1 MQDSIMLMKKDP
13 KIFVRFEIISLIIML
28 NPEALTALIIDVHP
42 ISLQKQV
49 SLA

>member
-13 KIFVRFEIISLIIML
+13 KIFLRFEIISLIIML
-28 NPEALTALIIDVHP
+28 NPQALIAVMNVHP
-42 ISLQKQV
+42 ISLLKQV

>member
-13 KIFVRFEIISLIIML
+13 KIFLRFEIISLIIML
-28 NPEALTALIIDVHP
+28 NPQALIAVMNVHH
-42 ISLQKQV
+42 ISLLKQV

>member
-28 NPEALTALIIDVHP
+28 NPQALIAVMNVHP
-42 ISLQKQV
+42 ISLLKQV

>member
-13 KIFVRFEIISLIIML
+13 KIFLRFEIISFIIML
-28 NPEALTALIIDVHP
+28 NPQALIAVMNVHP
-42 ISLQKQV
+42 ISLLKQV

>member
-13 KIFVRFEIISLIIML
+13 KIFLRFEIISLIIML
-28 NPEALTALIIDVHP
+28 YPQALIAVMNDHP
-42 ISLQKQV
+42 ISLLKQV

>member
-13 KIFVRFEIISLIIML
+13 KIFLRFEIISLIIML
-28 NPEALTALIIDVHP
+28 YPQALIAVMNVHP
-42 ISLQKQV
+42 ISLLKQV